1 MNKIKIA
8 FALFV
13 LVFSGCKPHVVK
25 YTING
30 AISGAA
36 GKYIKIIDMTVAGFI
51 ADSIELDM
59 GGKFTYEKVSSQP
72 GDYILYFK
80 NANYIRVTPLPN
92 ETVNLKGNYHNLIET
107 HTITGSAE
115 TERVSEII
123 KRHHKSVAIIDT
135 LPPFYMKNQL
145 HPALD
150 SIVDRLKFI
159 TDSVYQN
166 EKTYLENYIEKNP
179 ATLASYIALSQ
190 KLGQNLNLFTLQ
202 NDLKYFEMVDNA
214 LFQRFDTIAITNML
228 HAYVVQGKI
237 KLQQQITE
245 NQKSLIGKQA
255 PEISLSNA
263 YGDTLKLSQLK
274 GKYVLVDFWGTWCRP
289 CRKENKNLS
298 ALYPKYRYKGFE
310 IFQVAIERNK
320 TDWKN
325 TIREDK
331 LFWKYQVSELNYM
344 ESETAKIYQVKA
356 LPANYL
362 VNPEGIIIDQNL
374 FGDSLQ
380 SKLAEL
386 FPPKPLPQIQNGQ

>member
-1 MNKIKIA
+1 
-8 FALFV
+8 
-13 LVFSGCKPHVVK
+13 
-25 YTING
+25 
-30 AISGAA
+30 
-36 GKYIKIIDMTVAGFI
+36 
-51 ADSIELDM
+51 
-59 GGKFTYEKVSSQP
+59 
-72 GDYILYFK
+72 
-80 NANYIRVTPLPN
+80 
-92 ETVNLKGNYHNLIET
+92 
-107 HTITGSAE
+107 
-115 TERVSEII
+115 
-123 KRHHKSVAIIDT
+123 
-135 LPPFYMKNQL
+135 MKNQL